1 MTKYRVN
8 YSMYIVVKNTSKD
21 IHIASIVRECNPV
34 FLNRSKFSKRVDLEK
49 NNSRRQKACK
59 INQLAKR

>member
-21 IHIASIVRECNPV
+21 IHIASTVRECNPE

-49 NNSRRQKACK
+49 KKQQTTKGMQN
-59 INQLAKR
+59 